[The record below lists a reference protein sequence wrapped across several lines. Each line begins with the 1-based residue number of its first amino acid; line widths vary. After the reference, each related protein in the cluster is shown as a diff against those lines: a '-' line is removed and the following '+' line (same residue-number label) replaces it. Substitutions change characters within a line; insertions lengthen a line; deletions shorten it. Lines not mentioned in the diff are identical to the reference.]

1 MANNKINYT
10 DRDFESIRDGLIN
23 YTKQYYPELVQNFN
37 DASVFSV
44 LMDLNAAVA
53 DNLHYHIDRSVQ
65 ETVLQYAQQKSS
77 IFNIA
82 RTYGLKIPGYR
93 PSVAVVNISIT
104 VPPLGDAEDFRYLGI
119 LRAGSQFNGG
129 GNSFETVY
137 DIDFANQYNQEGE
150 VNRTKVPTFDA
161 NQKIINYVI
170 TKQEVVVNG
179 TTKVFKRVINPS
191 DVVPFFNFFLPERNV
206 LGVNSIIQKD
216 GTGYPNVPDYT
227 EFVTAT
233 NKWYEVDALAE
244 DTVFIEDPTK
254 PVDNAGVKVGKYI
267 KTENRFI
274 TEYTPEGFLKV
285 QFGGGTT
292 TPNIQLANFAKLGI
306 NLDLANYQNNIGLGL
321 TVQPNTTIFV
331 QYRTGGGLAS
341 NVGVGV
347 INQVGTIDFSVNGPS
362 SSINSNVIDSLTV
375 NNVTAAIGGSNPPT
389 TEEVRNMVA
398 FNFAAQKRAVTVN
411 DYKSLIDTM
420 PGKFGAPAKVAITEL
435 DNKITVQILAYD
447 ENGKLTQTVS
457 NNLKTNLATYLS
469 KYRMINDYI
478 QIDVAKVIDLAFDIY
493 VVVESNVNRGQVITE
508 IINQVSNY
516 MTPGNRDMG
525 QNVNISDVRRLIQ
538 NTAGVISLSNLQVFN
553 LVGGQY
559 STSETSQSYINKT
572 TREIRLIDDNIY
584 AEPSQVYQ
592 IRFDNKDIRVYVKN
606 LATVDFS

>member
-53 DNLHYHIDRSVQ
+53 DNLHYHIDRSIQ

-129 GNSFETVY
+129 GNTFETIY

-161 NQKIINYVI
+161 NQKIINYII

-206 LGVNSIIQKD
+206 LGINSIIQKD
-216 GTGYPNVPDYT
+216 GTNYPNVPDYT
-227 EFVTAT
+227 EFATST

-267 KTENRFI
+267 KTDNRFI
-274 TEYTPEGFLKV
+274 SEYTAEGFLKV

-321 TVQPNTTIFV
+321 TVQPNTTLFI

-347 INQVGTIDFSVNGPS
+347 INQVGTIDFAVNGPS
-362 SSINSNVIDSLTV
+362 ISINSNVVDSLTV
-375 NNVTAAIGGSNPPT
+375 NNVTAAIGGANPPT
-389 TEEVRNMVA
+389 TEEVRNMVT

-457 NNLKTNLATYLS
+457 NHLKSNLATYLS

-525 QNVNISDVRRLIQ
+525 QNVNVSDVRRLIQ

-559 STSETSQSYINKT
+559 STSETSQAYVNKA

-584 AEPSQVYQ
+584 AEPSQIYQ

-606 LATVDFS
+606 LSTVDFS

>member
-53 DNLHYHIDRSVQ
+53 DNLHYHIDRSIQ

-104 VPPLGDAEDFRYLGI
+104 VPPLGDAEDYRYLGI

-129 GNSFETVY
+129 GNTFETIY

-206 LGVNSIIQKD
+206 LGINSIIQKD
-216 GTGYPNVPDYT
+216 GTNYPNVPDYT
-227 EFVTAT
+227 EFATST

-267 KTENRFI
+267 KTDKRFI
-274 TEYTPEGFLKV
+274 SEYTAEGFLKV

-292 TPNIQLANFAKLGI
+292 TPNIQLANFAQLGI

-321 TVQPNTTIFV
+321 TVQPNTTLFI

-347 INQVGTIDFSVNGPS
+347 INQVGTIDFAVNGPS
-362 SSINSNVIDSLTV
+362 ISVNSNVVDSLTV
-375 NNVTAAIGGSNPPT
+375 NNVTAAIGGANPPT
-389 TEEVRNMVA
+389 TEEVRNMVT

-457 NNLKTNLATYLS
+457 NHLKSNLATYLS

-525 QNVNISDVRRLIQ
+525 QNVNVSDVRRLIQ

-553 LVGGQY
+553 LVGGLY
-559 STSETSQSYINKT
+559 STSETSQTYVNKA

-584 AEPSQVYQ
+584 AEPSKIYQ

>member
-53 DNLHYHIDRSVQ
+53 DNLHYHIDRSIQ

-104 VPPLGDAEDFRYLGI
+104 VPPLGDAEDYRYLGI

-129 GNSFETVY
+129 GNTFETIY

-206 LGVNSIIQKD
+206 LGINSIIQKD
-216 GTGYPNVPDYT
+216 GTNYPNVPDYT
-227 EFVTAT
+227 EFATST

-267 KTENRFI
+267 KTDKRFI
-274 TEYTPEGFLKV
+274 SEYTAEGFLKV

-292 TPNIQLANFAKLGI
+292 TPNIQLANFAQLGI

-321 TVQPNTTIFV
+321 TVQPNTTLFI

-347 INQVGTIDFSVNGPS
+347 INQVGTIDFAVNGPS
-362 SSINSNVIDSLTV
+362 ISVNSNVVDSLTV
-375 NNVTAAIGGSNPPT
+375 NNVTAAIGGANPPT
-389 TEEVRNMVA
+389 TEEVRNMVT

-457 NNLKTNLATYLS
+457 NHLKSNLATYLS

-525 QNVNISDVRRLIQ
+525 QNVNVSDVRRLIQ

-553 LVGGQY
+553 LVGGLY
-559 STSETSQSYINKT
+559 STSETSQTYVNKA

-584 AEPSQVYQ
+584 AEPSQIYQ

>member
-137 DIDFANQYNQEGE
+137 DIDFTNQYNQEGE

-553 LVGGQY
+553 LVGGRY
-559 STSETSQSYINKT
+559 STSETSQAYINKT